1 MINLQSKIYRMKM
14 LLNGQWVDRDNCIE
28 VLNPQNGK
36 LVGTVPIANLEDTE
50 VALEAAVSAAEVART
65 MPAHQR
71 ISILR
76 NAADMVEMQK
86 EDFAQTIASEG
97 IKTIREARKEV
108 ARCVETL
115 RISSEEARRITG
127 ETIPFDQSVGSE
139 HKIGYYVREPVGIIV
154 AITPFNDPLN
164 LVAHKVGPAIASGNA
179 IILKPHSATPLIA
192 LMLAEVLVKA
202 GLPNGVLQVL
212 TGSGREIGAKLVS
225 DPRVRM
231 VSFTGGLSTGE
242 KIIKMAGLK
251 KVSMELGSNCPTI
264 VMNDAD
270 LEFAAA
276 SSVSG
281 AFWAAGQ
288 NCLHVQRLFVQ
299 SGIYEE
305 FKEHFIK
312 LVKDYKVGDKLDEST
327 DMGCLINENEAKR
340 IERIVN
346 DALQAGANLL
356 TGGEREGS
364 FYTPTVIENVPSANT
379 LSQDEIYGPVTIL
392 EQFDSLDQAIKQAN
406 SVNYGLQGA
415 VFTHNM
421 DVAFKVI
428 SNLKVGGVMVNES
441 TDYRIDSM
449 PFGGTKGSG
458 LGREGVRFSIMEMT
472 DPKVACIKI

>member
-1 MINLQSKIYRMKM
+1 MKM
-14 LLNGQWVDRDNCIE
+14 LLNGQWVDRKNCIE
-28 VLNPQNGK
+28 ILNPQNGE
-36 LVGTVPIANLEDTE
+36 LVGTVPIANLEDVE
-50 VALEAAVSAAEVART
+50 VALESAVSASEVART

-76 NAADMVEMQK
+76 KAADMVEVQK
-86 EDFAQTIASEG
+86 EDFARTIALEG

-115 RISSEEARRITG
+115 RISSEEARRISG
-127 ETIPFDQSVGSE
+127 ETIPFDQSMGSE
-139 HKIGYYVREPVGIIV
+139 DKIGYYVREPAGIIV

-179 IILKPHSATPLIA
+179 VILKPHSATPLSA
-192 LMLAEVLVKA
+192 LMLAEVLVNA
-202 GLPNGVLQVL
+202 GLPKGVLQVL
-212 TGSGREIGAKLVS
+212 TGNGREIGPKLVS

-264 VMNDAD
+264 VMDDAD
-270 LEFAAA
+270 LEYAVA

-288 NCLHVQRLFVQ
+288 NCLHVQRIFVQ
-299 SGIYEE
+299 SGIYEG
-305 FKEHFIK
+305 FKESFIK

-327 DMGCLINENEAKR
+327 DMGCLINEYEAKR
-340 IERIVN
+340 VERTVN
-346 DALQAGANLL
+346 DALQSGANLL

-364 FYTPTVIENVPSANT
+364 FYTPTVIENVPKHST
-379 LSQDEIYGPVTIL
+379 LCQDEIYGPVTIL
-392 EQFDSLDQAIKQAN
+392 EQFDNLDQAIERAN

-415 VFTHNM
+415 IFTHNM
-421 DVAFKVI
+421 NAAFKAI
-428 SNLKVGGVMVNES
+428 SKLKVGGVMVNES

-472 DPKVACIKI
+472 EPKVVCIKL